1 MITRSAVLL
10 ALACLAASPAWAVNK
25 CTIDGKTVF
34 QDAPC
39 PGKGEQLNVK
49 PASGSARPQ
58 SASTQSADGA
68 SSTKPQTEAQRL
80 EANVAA
86 SQKQRRLRELE
97 QREVPGADHE
107 IRSHLKACEEEQ
119 VRLERAKGAYVQ
131 NLYGKTDAAQK
142 ASEQAAA
149 AARCD
154 TKDRDLRATAAR
166 LRTECQQL
174 GGCK

>member
-1 MITRSAVLL
+1 MSARSGVLL
-10 ALACLAASPAWAVNK
+10 SLACLAASPAWAVNK
-25 CTIDGKTVF
+25 CTIDGRTVF
-34 QDAPC
+34 QDAAC
-39 PGKGEQLNVK
+39 PGKGEQLTVR
-49 PASGSARPQ
+49 PASGSAP
-58 SASTQSADGA
+58 TQSADGA
-68 SSTKPQTEAQRL
+68 ASTKPQTEAQRL

-97 QREVPGADHE
+97 QREVPGADFA
-107 IRSHLKACEEEQ
+107 IRSHLQACQAEQ
-119 VRLERAKGAYVQ
+119 SRLERAKGAYVQ

-154 TKDRDLRATAAR
+154 TKDRDLRAASAG
-166 LRTECQQL
+166 LRAECQQL

>member
-1 MITRSAVLL
+1 MKTNSALI
-10 ALACLAASPAWAVNK
+10 ALACLAASPAWAINK

-34 QDAPC
+34 QDAAC
-39 PGKGEQLNVK
+39 PGKGEQLTVK
-49 PASGSARPQ
+49 PASGASRTQGTPAQAAEGSA
-58 SASTQSADGA
+58 TN
-68 SSTKPQTEAQRL
+68 KPQTEAQRL

-86 SQKQRRLRELE
+86 SQKQRRLRKLE
-97 QREVPGADHE
+97 QREVPGADYA
-107 IRSHLKACEEEQ
+107 IRSHLQACQEEQ
-119 VRLERAKGAYVQ
+119 DRLERAKGAYVQ

-154 TKDRDLRATAAR
+154 TRDRDLRATAAS
-166 LRTECQQL
+166 LRAECQQL